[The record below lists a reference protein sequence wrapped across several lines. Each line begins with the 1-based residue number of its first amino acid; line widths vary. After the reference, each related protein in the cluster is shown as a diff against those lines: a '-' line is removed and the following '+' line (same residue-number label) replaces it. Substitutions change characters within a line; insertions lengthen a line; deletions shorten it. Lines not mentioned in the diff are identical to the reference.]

1 MYVKFPLEDLN
12 SDLCPPHPTSI
23 YTCEVTIAS
32 RVHGGTI
39 SFHYHAL
46 HVVGDPHSNNT
57 ARLSQ
62 ISVERANTP
71 SHRIG
76 SLKDLDLNWLKDIET
91 VAVTA
96 GASTPTPVTK
106 EVIDFL
112 EAYDPNDSKT
122 WDTTSH
128 ITSDKVLFKRK

>member
-1 MYVKFPLEDLN
+1 MRVKIFQINP
-12 SDLCPPHPTSI
+12 
-23 YTCEVTIAS
+23 S
-32 RVHGGTI
+32 RDTEKVR
-39 SFHYHAL
+39 F
-46 HVVGDPHSNNT
+46 
-57 ARLSQ
+57 
-62 ISVERANTP
+62 
-71 SHRIG
+71 
-76 SLKDLDLNWLKDIET
+76 KDLKDIET